1 MFIYPLALF
10 LKVMFCV
17 WYFSFFLF
25 PFFPFFLSSQ
35 SHWASA
41 ASITATLF
49 LALLF
54 PPLLQDEEEDEED
67 EDDEERYFR
76 D

>member
-1 MFIYPLALF
+1 MRVVFLF
-10 LKVMFCV
+10 
-17 WYFSFFLF
+17 FSFSLS
-25 PFFPFFLSSQ
+25 FFLSSQ

-54 PPLLQDEEEDEED
+54 PPLLQEEEEEDDEED
-67 EDDEERYFR
+67 EDEDEGEGRCLS